1 MQLVPYLSSLIKEQ
15 RSEYAL
21 DEPSSSQTIKQR
33 KHFLNLKSEIMTTN
47 MMKTLVLVLAFA
59 TAFSFQVTAQKIAVV
74 DITVVLESISDYQ
87 RAQDALDKQA
97 AQWRQEIAEEY
108 DRIKGM
114 YNKYQAEQVL
124 LSDDARRQRE
134 DEIMNRETQVRDLQR
149 RKFGPEGELFQKRQ
163 ELVQPIQEKVYRS
176 IERFALDRGYDFIF
190 DKSGS
195 AGLIFSNPNF
205 DVTEEVI
212 KRVR

>member
-1 MQLVPYLSSLIKEQ
+1 MI
-15 RSEYAL
+15 
-21 DEPSSSQTIKQR
+21 
-33 KHFLNLKSEIMTTN
+33 TN
-47 MMKTLVLVLAFA
+47 MMKTLVLVMTFA
-59 TAFSFQVTAQKIAVV
+59 TLCSFKVTAQKIAVV
-74 DITVVLESISDYQ
+74 DITVVLESIPDYQ
-87 RAQDALDKQA
+87 AAQDALDKQA
-97 AQWRQEIAEEY
+97 AKWRQEIAEEY

-195 AGLIFSNPNF
+195 AGLIFSNSSF
-205 DVTEEVI
+205 DVTEDVI

>member
-1 MQLVPYLSSLIKEQ
+1 MI
-15 RSEYAL
+15 
-21 DEPSSSQTIKQR
+21 
-33 KHFLNLKSEIMTTN
+33 TN
-47 MMKTLVLVLAFA
+47 MMKTLVLVMTFA
-59 TAFSFQVTAQKIAVV
+59 TLCSFQVTAQKIAVV
-74 DITVVLESISDYQ
+74 DITVVLESIPDYQ
-87 RAQDALDKQA
+87 AAQDALDKQA
-97 AQWRQEIAEEY
+97 AKWRQEIAEEY

-195 AGLIFSNPNF
+195 AGLIFSNSSF
-205 DVTEEVI
+205 DVTEDVI

>member
-1 MQLVPYLSSLIKEQ
+1 
-15 RSEYAL
+15 
-21 DEPSSSQTIKQR
+21 
-33 KHFLNLKSEIMTTN
+33 
-47 MMKTLVLVLAFA
+47 MKTLVLVLAFA

-87 RAQDALDKQA
+87 KAQDALDKQA

-195 AGLIFSNPNF
+195 AGLIFSNSTF

>member
-1 MQLVPYLSSLIKEQ
+1 
-15 RSEYAL
+15 
-21 DEPSSSQTIKQR
+21 
-33 KHFLNLKSEIMTTN
+33 
-47 MMKTLVLVLAFA
+47 MKTLVLAMTFA
-59 TAFSFQVTAQKIAVV
+59 TVCSFQVTAQKIAVV

-87 RAQDALDKQA
+87 SAQDALDKQA
-97 AQWRQEIAEEY
+97 AKWRQDIAEEY

-124 LSDDARRQRE
+124 LSEDARRQRE
-134 DEIMNRETQVRDLQR
+134 DEIMNLETQVRDLQR

-195 AGLIFSNPNF
+195 AGLIFSNPSF

-212 KRVR
+212 RRVR